1 MDLYSVLN
9 LTPSATPEEIK
20 KSYRILA
27 LKYHPDKNPD
37 KNASEKFHSI
47 SMAYEILSDPEQRK
61 KYDMMNPKKKQT
73 IFDMINQM
81 YSKFKSSNEF
91 KDYIKQNVFENDEI
105 KDKLLSGNKEEIR
118 EFIYNKANNYL
129 LNMLNQHFSSNVDN
143 DLLSI
148 FIPESPD
155 KKIYNFFD
163 KDKQLSLETSI
174 IQSTTNTNIN
184 DNLLEFSII
193 TDLNEIY
200 MDKLKEIIIQRQRY
214 RDKQI
219 YMDEKKICIP
229 LSYDSLILEK
239 EGDDYIDSNNLLQ
252 RGDISLKIK
261 CRKNKYLQRVNN
273 YDILLILPITLYE
286 LFNGFDKRFM
296 YLGNEEIKLKSI
308 KPFEDFKFDGN
319 KIIINMENKG
329 LPYTDENNKKRGKLI
344 IFLILN
350 KEELFLKKL
359 KKYFN

>member
-1 MDLYSVLN
+1 MDLYSILN
-9 LTPSATPEEIK
+9 LTSQATQEEIK
-20 KSYRILA
+20 KSYHLLA
-27 LKYHPDKNPD
+27 LKYHPDKNPT
-37 KNASEKFHSI
+37 KNTSEKFHSI
-47 SMAYEILSDPEQRK
+47 SMAYEILSDPDQRK
-61 KYDMMNPKKKQT
+61 KYDMMNSKKKQN

-91 KDYIKQNVFENDEI
+91 KDYIKKNIFENDEI

-118 EFIYNKANNYL
+118 EFVYNKANNYL
-129 LNMLNQHFSSNVDN
+129 LNMLNQHFFSNNYSNQDD

-148 FIPESPD
+148 FIPETPD
-155 KKIYNFFD
+155 KKTYNIF
-163 KDKQLSLETSI
+163 DKQLSLETSI
-174 IQSTTNTNIN
+174 IKSSTNIN
-184 DNLLEFSII
+184 DKLLEFSII

-200 MDKLKEIIIQRQRY
+200 MDKLKEIIVQRQRY
-214 RDKQI
+214 KEKQI
-219 YMDEKKICIP
+219 YIDEKKLYIP

-252 RGDISLKIK
+252 RGDIGIKIK

-286 LFNGFDKRFM
+286 LFSGFDKRFI

-308 KPFEDFKFDGN
+308 KPFEDYKFDGN
-319 KIIINMENKG
+319 KLVINIENKG
-329 LPYTDENNKKRGKLI
+329 LPYINENNKQRGKLI

-350 KEELFLKKL
+350 KEELFIKKL
-359 KKYFN
+359 KKHFN